1 MILRV
6 DFRIFHESLHLAQSG
21 EERELIFRSAASN
34 RAAVVN
40 NVGVKRLRMCG
51 RCGGQT
57 SYFMAVRAV
66 LTNRILRN
74 NPKG

>member
-21 EERELIFRSAASN
+21 EERELIN

-74 NPKG
+74 NHKG